1 MLNIKVAWS
10 LKNKK
15 LHLPMK
21 NPKQNKNKNTNQL

>member
-21 NPKQNKNKNTNQL
+21 TPKLNTNKNTNQL